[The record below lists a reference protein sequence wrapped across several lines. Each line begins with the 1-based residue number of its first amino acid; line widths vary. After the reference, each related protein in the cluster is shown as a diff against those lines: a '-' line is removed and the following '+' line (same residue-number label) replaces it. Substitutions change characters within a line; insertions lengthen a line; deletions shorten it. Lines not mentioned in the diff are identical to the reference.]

1 MNKLFLKLKTII
13 LLVSFSFTSVTLIT
27 GLAVLL
33 VNKHD
38 IKNPQSTEKLSTQ
51 TSNYFPN
58 DISNDKSNWWTG
70 AEYQEK
76 MGVGMDVDWAK
87 ITEGMEQFD
96 ANEVLDF
103 YKKGLRHVRIRTR
116 ERAYETG
123 WNVKDG
129 GFLSTYPDADFI
141 TASNLQPGDRVDIS
155 TLPQRLYEYKTSTK
169 NTNIGL
175 DYQIKA
181 TLDANVLPILAYQA
195 SEFKHSPVKEID
207 HVVDWWKATAER
219 YKNYPKELAFN
230 LLIEFT
236 NDLDQNANVEDELG
250 SNYFN
255 LLKDFF
261 KKEKEKNDFQNS
273 NHKWKDVPRYVQL
286 RFLRQ
291 QLNTLYEKIY
301 AEIRKISPYRIII
314 MAPNNISSVYE
325 LPYLDIPTRDGS
337 RDEYL
342 IIEWHFYAA
351 GPTKRMNSPKKWTVG
366 TPDEQKHIV
375 DEINFAKEWSDTT
388 GIPTWVGAWMP
399 NNFNKNPQG
408 SLIGEYSVLEQI
420 RFASFM
426 SCQLKKRNIPHA
438 INSDNKY
445 YDRVRNQWIHFP
457 DRHLS
462 HTILDADINP
472 AVNEDTCLPLEVKE
486 D

>member
-1 MNKLFLKLKTII
+1 MNKLFIKLRTIM
-13 LLVSFSFTSVTLIT
+13 LLVTFSFTSITLVTALTI
-27 GLAVLL
+27 LL
-33 VNKHD
+33 VNNYD
-38 IKNPQSTEKLSTQ
+38 IKKTQSTKKLSIQ
-51 TSNYFPN
+51 ESNYFPN
-58 DISNDKSNWWTG
+58 PISNDPSDWWTG
-70 AEYQEK
+70 VQYQEK

-87 ITEGMEQFD
+87 VTEGMKEFD

-129 GFLSTYPDADFI
+129 GFQSTYPDEDFF
-141 TASNLQPGDRVDIS
+141 TTSNLTPGDKVDIA
-155 TLPQRLYEYKTSTK
+155 TLPQRLYEYKTSDK

-175 DYQIKA
+175 DYQIKS
-181 TLDANVLPILAYQA
+181 TIDANVLPILAYQA
-195 SEFKHSPVKEID
+195 SEFKHNPVKEID
-207 HVVDWWKATAER
+207 NVVEWWKTTAER

-236 NDLDQNANVEDELG
+236 NDLDKNDSVEDELG

-255 LLKDFF
+255 LLTDFF
-261 KKEKEKNDFQNS
+261 KTDEERTTFQNS
-273 NHKWKDVPRYVQL
+273 DHKWNDVPSYVQI
-286 RFLRQ
+286 RFLRK
-291 QLNTLYEKIY
+291 QLNILYEKIY
-301 AEIRKISPYRIII
+301 SVIREISPYRIII
-314 MAPNNISSVYE
+314 MAPNNISSAYE
-325 LPYLDIPTRDGS
+325 LPYLDIPIRNNL

-351 GPTKRMNSPKKWTVG
+351 GPTKRMNSPKKWTIG
-366 TPDEQKHIV
+366 TLDEQKHIV

-408 SLIGEYSVLEQI
+408 TSIGEYSIPEQI
-420 RFASFM
+420 KFASFM

-438 INSDNKY
+438 INSDTKY

-457 DRHLS
+457 NRHLS
-462 HTILDADINP
+462 HTVLDAAINP
-472 AVNEDTCLPLEVKE
+472 AVNEDTCLPLEI
-486 D
+486 